1 MMLLRHATLLDIPQM
16 HVIRTAVKEN
26 ILSDPNLITPQ
37 DYAEYLEDRGAG
49 WVVEIEH
56 QIVGFAIVDFQENN
70 VWALFVH
77 PDFEKRGVGRMLHD
91 QLISA
96 YFARTSQ
103 TLWLGTEPNSRA
115 EAFYRKAGWKEVGMH
130 GSDEIKF
137 EFYAPRDIRT

>member
-1 MMLLRHATLLDIPQM
+1 MMLLRHATLLDIHQM

-49 WVVEIEH
+49 WVAEIEH
-56 QIVGFAIVDFQENN
+56 QIVGFAILDFQENN

-77 PDFEKRGVGRMLHD
+77 PNFEKRGVGRRLHD
-91 QLISA
+91 QLIAA
-96 YFARTSQ
+96 YFAKTNQ

-115 EAFYRKAGWKEVGMH
+115 ESFYRKAGWKNVGKH
-130 GSDEIKF
+130 GSNEIKF
-137 EFYAPRDIRT
+137 EFYAPVDMRT